1 MHCEKSICFW
11 RHCLDTVL
19 EVIAEFVDVDPAD
32 ITLDTTIE
40 SLKIDSLD
48 MVEIVMSLEEK
59 YDIQIEEQGEIKKIG
74 DLVELIESN
83 K

>member
-1 MHCEKSICFW
+1 MTT
-11 RHCLDTVL
+11 LDTVL

-59 YDIQIEEQGEIKKIG
+59 YGIQIEEQGEIKKIG

>member
-1 MHCEKSICFW
+1 MTT
-11 RHCLDTVL
+11 LDTVL

-74 DLVELIESN
+74 DLVELIERKN
-83 K
+83 ND

>member
-1 MHCEKSICFW
+1 MTT
-11 RHCLDTVL
+11 LDTVL

-83 K
+83 E

>member
-1 MHCEKSICFW
+1 MTT
-11 RHCLDTVL
+11 LDTVL

-32 ITLDTTIE
+32 ITLDTSIE

>member
-1 MHCEKSICFW
+1 MTT
-11 RHCLDTVL
+11 LDTVL

-48 MVEIVMSLEEK
+48 IVEIVMSLEEK

>member
-1 MHCEKSICFW
+1 MTT
-11 RHCLDTVL
+11 LDKVL

>member
-1 MHCEKSICFW
+1 MTT
-11 RHCLDTVL
+11 LDTVL

-59 YDIQIEEQGEIKKIG
+59 YDIQIEKQGEIKKIG

>member
-1 MHCEKSICFW
+1 MTT
-11 RHCLDTVL
+11 LDTVL

-32 ITLDTTIE
+32 ITLDTTIV

>member
-1 MHCEKSICFW
+1 MTT
-11 RHCLDTVL
+11 LDTVL

>member
-1 MHCEKSICFW
+1 MTT
-11 RHCLDTVL
+11 LDTVL

-59 YDIQIEEQGEIKKIG
+59 YDIQIEEQGENKKIG

>member
-1 MHCEKSICFW
+1 MTT
-11 RHCLDTVL
+11 LDTVL

-74 DLVELIESN
+74 DLVELIETN

>member
-1 MHCEKSICFW
+1 
-11 RHCLDTVL
+11 
-19 EVIAEFVDVDPAD
+19 
-32 ITLDTTIE
+32 
-40 SLKIDSLD
+40 
-48 MVEIVMSLEEK
+48 MSLEEK

>member
-1 MHCEKSICFW
+1 MTT
-11 RHCLDTVL
+11 LDTVL

-48 MVEIVMSLEEK
+48 LVEIVMSLEEK

>member
-1 MHCEKSICFW
+1 MTT
-11 RHCLDTVL
+11 LDTVL

-59 YDIQIEEQGEIKKIG
+59 YDIQIEAQGEIKKIG
-74 DLVELIESN
+74 DLVELIESGCGE
-83 K
+83 

>member
-1 MHCEKSICFW
+1 MTT
-11 RHCLDTVL
+11 LDTVL

-59 YDIQIEEQGEIKKIG
+59 YDIKIEEQGEIKKIG

>member
-1 MHCEKSICFW
+1 MTT
-11 RHCLDTVL
+11 LDTVL

-59 YDIQIEEQGEIKKIG
+59 YDIRIEEQGEIKKIG

>member
-1 MHCEKSICFW
+1 MTT
-11 RHCLDTVL
+11 LDTVL

-74 DLVELIESN
+74 DLVELI
-83 K
+83 

>member
-1 MHCEKSICFW
+1 MTT
-11 RHCLDTVL
+11 LDTVL

-59 YDIQIEEQGEIKKIG
+59 YDIQIKEQGEIKKIG

>member
-1 MHCEKSICFW
+1 MTT
-11 RHCLDTVL
+11 LDTVL

-74 DLVELIESN
+74 DLVELIEINN

>member
-1 MHCEKSICFW
+1 MTT
-11 RHCLDTVL
+11 LDKVL
-19 EVIAEFVDVDPAD
+19 EVISEFVDVDPST

-48 MVEIVMSLEEK
+48 MVEIVMSLEEE

-74 DLVELIESN
+74 DLVQLIESN